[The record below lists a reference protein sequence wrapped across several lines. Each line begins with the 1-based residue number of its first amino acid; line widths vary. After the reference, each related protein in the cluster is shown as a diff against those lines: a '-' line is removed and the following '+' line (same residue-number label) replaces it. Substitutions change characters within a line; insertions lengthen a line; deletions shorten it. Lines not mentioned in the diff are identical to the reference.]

1 MKLIRRDSYQLS
13 TGRIFSANR
22 GLIGLSPHDSTVS
35 EGYDG
40 HVFLPCYMD
49 QSFVDDALSGLESP
63 WTLAECEELRA
74 FMIALWQ
81 AWEPTKDRE

>member
-1 MKLIRRDSYQLS
+1 
-13 TGRIFSANR
+13 
-22 GLIGLSPHDSTVS
+22 
-35 EGYDG
+35 
-40 HVFLPCYMD
+40 MD